1 MDRYYDLLLAT
12 ISLLKT
18 YARFLQDFDCKYI
31 SAELYKKVELCLKI
45 IFRAASG
52 NNVRVLMVLIEQEI
66 WVEANLLLALNDS
79 LQQNMAELDL
89 KAYDL
94 IKLTARAKLA
104 SLPSTY
110 FQSVLQLY
118 NNSSWVLKSIL
129 SCQCTLCSMT

>member
-1 MDRYYDLLLAT
+1 
-12 ISLLKT
+12 
-18 YARFLQDFDCKYI
+18 
-31 SAELYKKVELCLKI
+31 
-45 IFRAASG
+45 
-52 NNVRVLMVLIEQEI
+52 MVLIEQEI

-110 FQSVLQLY
+110 LQSVLQLY
-118 NNSSWVLKSIL
+118 NNSLAIYG
-129 SCQCTLCSMT
+129 